1 MAWLLHGA
9 STTDECT
16 QRSAIEN
23 GRAEGG
29 ASEHGL
35 MRRVR
40 GVLSRVVKSISRW
53 WRSRTTT
60 KALLLAG
67 VAAAGVYVVG
77 DVVSGL
83 IYNSSRP
90 YSFKDQW
97 ISELTALGS
106 PVRPLM
112 VAVITVHG
120 LLGAAFAVGIW
131 RAAGQKRSLRWVG
144 LVLLAA
150 AAVSIWIHPFFPMSS
165 RWLERSFT
173 DTMHGTLTFVWIPI
187 IFVAVAL
194 SAVAY
199 RGWFR
204 LYSIVTLLAMT
215 GFGVASGIAIEGLE
229 RNDTPWAGV
238 FERINAY
245 ALMIWFAVLAVTV
258 MRRSLTDAALEKRVA
273 EVPQTRIQT
282 REPSLAGR
290 G

>member
-1 MAWLLHGA
+1 M
-9 STTDECT
+9 
-16 QRSAIEN
+16 SAESC
-23 GRAEGG
+23 GE
-29 ASEHGL
+29 
-35 MRRVR
+35 V
-40 GVLSRVVKSISRW
+40 ISRA

-67 VAAAGVYVVG
+67 MGAAGIYVVG
-77 DVVSGL
+77 DLLSGL
-83 IYNSSRP
+83 IYNGSRP

-131 RAAGQKRSLRWVG
+131 RAAGQNRTLRWGG
-144 LVLLAA
+144 LVLLTAGT
-150 AAVSIWIHPFFPMSS
+150 VGLVIHPFFPMTS
-165 RWLERSFT
+165 RWMDSSFT
-173 DTMHGTLTFVWIPI
+173 DTMHGALSMVWGLIV
-187 IFVAVAL
+187 FVAVAL

-204 LYSIVTLLAMT
+204 FYSIVTLLVLI
-215 GFGVASGIAIEGLE
+215 GFGAASAIAIRGIGQ
-229 RNDTPWAGV
+229 NDTPWAGA

-245 ALMIWFAVLAVTV
+245 ALMAWFVVLAVTV
-258 MRRSLTDAALEKRVA
+258 MRRSLSDATPAKPVTD
-273 EVPQTRIQT
+273 VPQTRIQT

-290 G
+290 S